1 MDLVQIIQNA
11 GGMGSMVFLLI
22 WINWKRDIARDDLV
36 ASRES
41 RVAAENRVREERMAV
56 RMTILES
63 FVNQELLKL
72 IDEGHRVISDNN
84 AALTALTAA
93 LMTKPCLLVTDKK

>member
-11 GGMGSMVFLLI
+11 GVMGSMVFLLI

-41 RVAAENRVREERMAV
+41 RVAAENRVREERMTD

-72 IDEGHRVISDNN
+72 IDEGHKVISDNN
-84 AALTALTAA
+84 SALKALTAA
-93 LMTKPCLLVTDKK
+93 LMTKPCLLVADKK